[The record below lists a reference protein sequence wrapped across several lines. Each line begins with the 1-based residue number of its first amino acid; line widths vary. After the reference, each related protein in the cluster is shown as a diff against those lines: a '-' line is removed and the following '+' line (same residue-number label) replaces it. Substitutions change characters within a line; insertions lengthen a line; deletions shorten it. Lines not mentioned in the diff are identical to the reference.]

1 MKPVPFV
8 KIRSHDIMI
17 SGKNDEEHL
26 ETVFNKGL
34 KLKLKNVCL
43 CNPKSHI

>member
-1 MKPVPFV
+1 MKLVSFV

-26 ETVFNKGL
+26 ETVL
-34 KLKLKNVCL
+34 KII
-43 CNPKSHI
+43 STMD